1 MQISVE
7 RIRTTYPKQ
16 TLLSKL
22 LKQKTHK
29 VSTLEHRGR
38 QRLWC
43 TERQSWVQELPYV
56 VLSGEFGSESIIL
69 MAIYMSGGSE
79 ETARHLPVFDICIGA
94 LHLDA
99 ERLAYHSCP
108 ATTGDEVGHK
118 LEATWNAL
126 LVSAIQG
133 QIDYMPNRTL
143 VGCHDLFYQEYQ
155 SQADTEGIFY
165 MSHHRM
171 TCESTIFS
179 SRKCI
184 DSSRDRT
191 RYLRLTKWARCL

>member
-133 QIDYMPNRTL
+133 QIDYMPNRL
-143 VGCHDLFYQEYQ
+143 LW
-155 SQADTEGIFY
+155 S
-165 MSHHRM
+165 
-171 TCESTIFS
+171 
-179 SRKCI
+179 
-184 DSSRDRT
+184 RT
-191 RYLRLTKWARCL
+191 RGRCVSDQALGPMKTHCVEGLMLIKSVEAQTLSRGVVWKLGVGMRA